1 MNLES
6 VTLELEKQG
15 VNIVDSSSEYYW
27 DNDSIVF
34 EYGDTHMLVYV
45 YEDGLIYYML
55 TREFDEDEEEMMFN
69 TSEWGNVATT
79 QEMIEDLGIN

>member
-6 VTLELEKQG
+6 VTLELEKEG

-27 DNDSIVF
+27 DNESIVMV
-34 EYGDTHMLVYV
+34 YGKDEHMLIYV
-45 YEDGLIYYML
+45 YEDGLKYYLL
-55 TREFDEDEEEMMFN
+55 TRELDEDGEMMFN
-69 TSEWGNVATT
+69 TCEWGNVATT